1 MKFNRIYILVCLLM
15 AFNAL
20 GQTSVVPA
28 NPQSKAILLKGG
40 VAHLGNGTVIQNSVI
55 AFDNGKLTV
64 VGDATNTRVDETQ
77 YDVRDINGKHVYPGF
92 ILPNTD
98 LGLVEVGAIRHMR
111 DNIEQGDIK
120 PNVRTL
126 ISYNTDSELIPT
138 LRFNGILL
146 AQVTPAGGI
155 ITGTS
160 SIMELDGW
168 NWEDAAHTIDD
179 AMHVNWPGRMRREFD
194 FSTFTVTRVP
204 NDNYDA
210 NIDKLEKLFDDA
222 KSYSGLASKE
232 ATNLKLEAM
241 LGLFNGSKALHIH
254 TNNAKSIIES
264 VNFAKRHGVQRI
276 VLVGAREAM
285 LVKDFIKGNNIPIVL
300 TDVHRTPSRAGEDVD
315 YPYKLPYLL
324 TQEGIQFC
332 LGYGGTMNSRN
343 LGFFAG
349 TAVAYGMEKEEA
361 LKLITSNTAKILGID
376 SRVGT
381 LEAGKDATFFVSE
394 GDALDMRTNILTHA
408 FISGKEIQLNGMQQQ
423 LYEKF
428 KRKYGQE

>member
-15 AFNAL
+15 AFNAF

-40 VAHLGNGTVIQNSVI
+40 VAHLGNGSVIQNSVI
-55 AFDNGKLTV
+55 AFDNGKLTI
-64 VGDATNTRVDETQ
+64 VGDATNTRIDETQ

-92 ILPNTD
+92 ILPNTE
-98 LGLVEVGAIRHMR
+98 LGLVEIGAIRHMR
-111 DNIEQGDIK
+111 DNVEQGDIK

-179 AMHVNWPGRMRREFD
+179 AMHVNWPGRMRRNFD
-194 FSTFTVTRVP
+194 FSTFTVTRVT
-204 NDNYDA
+204 NENYA
-210 NIDKLEKLFDDA
+210 TTIEKLEKLFDEA
-222 KSYSGLASKE
+222 KSYSGLARKE

-264 VNFAKRHGVQRI
+264 VNFAKSHGVKRI

-285 LVKDFIKGNNIPIVL
+285 LVKDL
-300 TDVHRTPSRAGEDVD
+300 T
-315 YPYKLPYLL
+315 LP
-324 TQEGIQFC
+324 C
-332 LGYGGTMNSRN
+332 
-343 LGFFAG
+343 
-349 TAVAYGMEKEEA
+349 
-361 LKLITSNTAKILGID
+361 
-376 SRVGT
+376 
-381 LEAGKDATFFVSE
+381 
-394 GDALDMRTNILTHA
+394 
-408 FISGKEIQLNGMQQQ
+408 
-423 LYEKF
+423 
-428 KRKYGQE
+428 

>member
-1 MKFNRIYILVCLLM
+1 MKFNRIYILVCFLM
-15 AFNAL
+15 AFNAFS
-20 GQTSVVPA
+20 QTSVVPA

-55 AFDNGKLTV
+55 AFDNGKLTI
-64 VGDATNTRVDETQ
+64 VGNATNTRIDETQ
-77 YDVRDINGKHVYPGF
+77 YDVRDIIGKHVYPGF

-111 DNIEQGDIK
+111 DNVEQGDIK
-120 PNVRTL
+120 PNIRTL

-194 FSTFTVTRVP
+194 FSTRTVTRVT
-204 NDNYDA
+204 NENYQT
-210 NIDKLEKLFDDA
+210 IIEKLEKLFDEA

-300 TDVHRTPSRAGEDVD
+300 ADVHRTPSRAGEDVD